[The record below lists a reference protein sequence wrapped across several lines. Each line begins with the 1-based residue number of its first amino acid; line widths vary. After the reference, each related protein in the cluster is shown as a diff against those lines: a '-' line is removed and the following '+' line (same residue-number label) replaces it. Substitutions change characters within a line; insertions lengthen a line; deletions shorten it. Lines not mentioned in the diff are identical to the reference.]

1 VNKCFCMCLLST
13 SFYFVV
19 GLSLSSSV
27 VCSVNY
33 NSVCAYLC
41 RFSSMLCQAYISSV
55 ILTRAAVKSFRL
67 ALHILLLCLFAVVSC
82 QLPCV
87 L

>member
-1 VNKCFCMCLLST
+1 MCLLST

-33 NSVCAYLC
+33 NSVCAYICVC